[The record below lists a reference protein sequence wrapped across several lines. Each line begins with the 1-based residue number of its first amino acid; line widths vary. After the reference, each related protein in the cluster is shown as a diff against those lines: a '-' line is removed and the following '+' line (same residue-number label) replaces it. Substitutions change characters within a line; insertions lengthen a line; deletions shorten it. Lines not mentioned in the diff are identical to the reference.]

1 MKKLVYDDS
10 NIDSIMDFARRLE
23 SSTIHETNFEHHTY
37 AGLDQDIPESE
48 IIPKHK
54 GSLGNYLETAY
65 FGKENDNKSQPDFP
79 KAKLELKTSPLKA
92 LGDNHE
98 VKVKERLVLSHF
110 TYNDLDKEVFEQSH
124 FKDKNENILLV
135 FYEHNADLAV
145 DDLHIELVDLWQC
158 LKEDEYQIKCDWET
172 IVEKVHNG
180 KAHEISEGDT
190 LYLGACTKGAT
201 SASSMQ
207 VQPHSAV
214 KARGRAFC
222 FKLGYINHIFQ
233 VLMER
238 KRKGRSPEKRL
249 LDENEKFEQ
258 KIFSL
263 FEPFMKMSADEIAK
277 LLNKKYNPKEKSRY
291 ANLARS
297 IVGLNKKEDNCYEFN
312 ASGIQL
318 KTIRVE
324 PNGRITEHISFKAID
339 YFEIIDEEW
348 EDSYFYSAI
357 TSKFI
362 FALFKKDSAESEY
375 YLDRVVF
382 WQIPEDDYKQFEKV
396 WSDTK
401 EKVKQGD
408 YQHFSKIKDNPASH
422 VRPHAQNSYK
432 LVLSPQGTKE
442 KKMCFWINKQYIQK
456 NVINKI
462 YKIK

>member
-23 SSTIHETNFEHHTY
+23 SSTIHGTNFEHHTY
-37 AGLDQDIPESE
+37 AGLDQDIPENE

-54 GSLGNYLETAY
+54 GAFGNYLETAY
-65 FGKENDNKSQPDFP
+65 FGKVNDNKSQPDFP
-79 KAKLELKTSPLKA
+79 KAKLELKASPLKTT
-92 LGDNHE
+92 GKFE
-98 VKVKERLVLSHF
+98 VKVKERLVLNHF
-110 TYNDLDKEVFEQSH
+110 TYNDLDKEVFDQSH

-135 FYEHNADLAV
+135 FYEYNSDLAV
-145 DDLHIELVDLWQC
+145 DNLHIELVDLWQC

-201 SASSMQ
+201 SVSSMQ

-238 KRKGRSPEKRL
+238 KRKGRPHERRL
-249 LDENEKFEQ
+249 LAENERFEQ
-258 KIFSL
+258 KIISL
-263 FEPFMKMSADEIAK
+263 FEPFMKMSADEISR
-277 LLNKKYNPKEKSRY
+277 LRDRNYNPKDKSRY

-297 IVGLNKKEDNCYEFN
+297 IVGLNNKQDNLYEFN
-312 ASGIQL
+312 ASGIQF

-324 PNGRITEHISFKAID
+324 ANGKINESISFKAID
-339 YFEIIDEEW
+339 YNEIIDEEW

-362 FALFKKDSAESEY
+362 FVLFKRATSEGEY
-375 YLDRVVF
+375 YLDRVEF
-382 WQIPEDDYKQFEKV
+382 WQIPENDYKQFEKV

-401 EKVKQGD
+401 EKVKKGD
-408 YQHFSKIKDNPASH
+408 YQHFSKIKDNPVSH
-422 VRPHAQNSYK
+422 VRPHGKDSHD
-432 LVLSPQGTKE
+432 LILSPQGTME
-442 KKMCFWINKQYIQK
+442 KKMCFWINQQYIQEK
-456 NVINKI
+456 VIDKI
-462 YKIK
+462 YKK